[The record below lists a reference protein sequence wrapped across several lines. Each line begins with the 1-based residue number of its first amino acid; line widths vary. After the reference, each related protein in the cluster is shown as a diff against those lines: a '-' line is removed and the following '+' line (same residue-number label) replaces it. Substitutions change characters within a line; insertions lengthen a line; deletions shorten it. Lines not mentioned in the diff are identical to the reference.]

1 MIRPAPM
8 ALVLLA
14 ALLGACGS
22 GEEAGAPAPTLA
34 EVEPRAPELA
44 PPPPTRCAHYSE
56 ERLVFWGDLHVHREH
71 RPVAAKV
78 QHAVVDHR
86 HDRRLVTPH
95 RRQTALVTLQALEP
109 NLDRRL
115 LERRLLVD
123 GCP

>member
-56 ERLVFWGDLHVHREH
+56 ERLVFWGDLHVHTGISMDAWMLGTRL
-71 RPVAAKV
+71 RPADASRF
-78 QHAVVDHR
+78 AR
-86 HDRRLVTPH
+86 GESIGIG
-95 RRQTALVTLQALEP
+95 ALQ
-109 NLDRRL
+109 
-115 LERRLLVD
+115 
-123 GCP
+123 